1 MMTMERSRIE
11 WSGLVLSVVM
21 VMGVAGIALG
31 NLAAERTRGGQ
42 LERPESASPRTAPA
56 LADRIGA
63 VDRALARKDM
73 SAAVYAWGDAYTL
86 ALGARRWDAMVEVG
100 DAAVRIDALADNP
113 PGYLIGFRAEARQAY
128 LRALF
133 LARHARSADGIERV
147 AQAFA
152 ALGDTDMAARVHS
165 IRVTR

>member
-1 MMTMERSRIE
+1 MMTLERSRIE

-21 VMGVAGIALG
+21 VVGVAGVALG
-31 NLAAERTRGGQ
+31 NLAAERNRGAQ
-42 LERPESASPRTAPA
+42 LERASASPRTAPT
-56 LADRIGA
+56 LAERIGA

-73 SAAVYAWGDAYTL
+73 SAAVYAWGDAYSL

-100 DAAVRIDALADNP
+100 DAAVRIDALADSP

-133 LARHARSADGIERV
+133 LARHARSEDGIERV
-147 AQAFA
+147 ARAFA
-152 ALGDTDMAARVHS
+152 ALGDTDMAARVHT
-165 IRVTR
+165 ITVTR